1 MESKKKNYKN
11 ELTYTAETDLQI
23 SKTNIRLPKGK
34 GSRGDQ
40 LGTWDEHT
48 LLYIKTGEQQRLT
61 VSHKEL

>member
-1 MESKKKNYKN
+1 MKSNFKKDINEFIYK
-11 ELTYTAETDLQI
+11 TETDLQI

-48 LLYIKTGEQQRLT
+48 LLYIKTGEQQ
-61 VSHKEL
+61 